1 MTAEATVGDDTTPA
15 RRRPPY
21 DAARLLD
28 VAVAVFNERGYDG
41 TSMEDLA
48 RAAGITKSSFYHHVD
63 GKEALLSAAC
73 DRALDALFAIRD
85 EPTTN
90 TGRAFDRFEHV
101 LLRTTQTLLAE
112 LPYVTLLLRVRG
124 NTPIELAALARRHR
138 LKFATARADRL
149 GHVRFH
155 PGSLWN
161 GFERNAFRFV
171 MVSHWIG
178 ITIFLAAFI
187 AALWLPVLIWLAMDK
202 EWAALVAFALL
213 PSALLGVWYR
223 NPLRAL
229 LAPLGIY
236 GMFAIVANGLLA
248 ALTGRQLEWKG
259 RAL

>member
-124 NTPIELAALARRHR
+124 NTPIELAALARRR
-138 LKFATARADRL
+138 EFDRFTADLMAQAVADGDLRADIEPAVATRL
-149 GHVRFH
+149 AFGMVN
-155 PGSLWN
+155 SLTEWYEPRRTTPSDVVAKATV
-161 GFERNAFRFV
+161 G
-171 MVSHWIG
+171 
-178 ITIFLAAFI
+178 
-187 AALWLPVLIWLAMDK
+187 LIL
-202 EWAALVAFALL
+202 
-213 PSALLGVWYR
+213 SG
-223 NPLRAL
+223 LRA
-229 LAPLGIY
+229 
-236 GMFAIVANGLLA
+236 
-248 ALTGRQLEWKG
+248 
-259 RAL
+259 